1 MQKFDVAIIGSGPAG
16 ASTAFYLAKKGINTV
31 IIEKETLPRYKTC
44 GGGFVYR
51 GRKDLP
57 FDIESIVEKEFH
69 TIDIYLGEKLHFQTV
84 RDTPTV
90 SMVMRDTFDKLL
102 VEKAQEVGCTLLD
115 NHKVKGLS
123 WIDNT
128 VVIETSQGLIKAD
141 YIIAADGALSPIAKM
156 AGWKEDTRKLI
167 PALEYEVEVSDED
180 WNRLSNEVRFDID
193 AIPYGYAWSFPKK
206 KHLSIGVASA
216 RRTKI
221 NLKKYYQEYV
231 TNTLKIDGIVN
242 ESQHGFQIPV
252 SPRTDGFVK
261 NKVFLI
267 GDAAGFADPITAEGI
282 SNAIYS
288 GKLVAEALAENDLDY
303 NKAKDAYIAKLNE
316 RLIPEIETGL
326 WLSKWFYEQKTIRNI
341 LLKKY
346 GQRFSE
352 AMADVF
358 HGKRSY
364 PKDIKQSIK
373 EKIKKAIPNP
383 LQAI

>member
-1 MQKFDVAIIGSGPAG
+1 MNHFDVAVIGSGPSG
-16 ASTAFYLAKKGINTV
+16 ASTAFHLAKKGISTV

-44 GGGFVYR
+44 GGGFVFR

-57 FDIESIVEKEFH
+57 FDITDVVEKEFR
-69 TIDIYLGEKLHFQTV
+69 TIDIYLGEKLHFKTE
-84 RDTPTV
+84 REDPTI
-90 SMVMRDTFDKLL
+90 SMIMRDSFDNLIT
-102 VEKAQEVGCTLLD
+102 EKAKEFGATLLE
-115 NHKVKGLS
+115 NHKLTKINFEDDL
-123 WIDNT
+123 I
-128 VVIETSQGLIKAD
+128 ILETSQGKLSANFV
-141 YIIAADGALSPIAKM
+141 IAADGALSPTAKL

-167 PALEYEVEVSDED
+167 PALEYEIEVSDED
-180 WNRLSNEVRFDID
+180 FKRLSKEVRFDID

-221 NLKKYYQEYV
+221 NLKKFYKEYL
-231 TNTLKIDGIVN
+231 TTLGISDIVS

-261 NKVFLI
+261 NNVFLI

-288 GKLVAEALAENDLDY
+288 GKLAAEAIIESNQEKDLAGKLYVEKIENQL
-303 NKAKDAYIAKLNE
+303 L
-316 RLIPEIETGL
+316 PEIKTGL
-326 WLSKWFYEQKTIRNI
+326 WLSKWFYEQKTIRNL

-358 HGKRSY
+358 HGNRSY
-364 PKDIKQSIK
+364 PTDIKKTIKNKIK
-373 EKIKKAIPNP
+373 E
-383 LQAI
+383 LVF

>member
-1 MQKFDVAIIGSGPAG
+1 MKHYDVAIIGSGPSG
-16 ASTAFYLAKKGINTV
+16 ASTAFHLAKKGISTV

-44 GGGFVYR
+44 GGGFVFR

-57 FDIESIVEKEFH
+57 FDITDVVEKEFH
-69 TIDIYLGEKLHFQTV
+69 TVDIYLGDKLHFKTT
-84 RDTPTV
+84 REEPTI
-90 SMVMRDTFDKLL
+90 SMIMRDSFDNLIT
-102 VEKAQEVGCTLLD
+102 EKAKEFGATLLE
-115 NHKVKGLS
+115 NHKLKGLS
-123 WIDNT
+123 FNDD
-128 VVIETSQGLIKAD
+128 VITLETSQGNFTANF
-141 YIIAADGALSPIAKM
+141 IIAADGALSPTAKM

-167 PALEYEVEVSDED
+167 PALEYEVEVSTED
-180 WNRLSNEVRFDID
+180 FERLSKEVRFDID

-206 KHLSIGVASA
+206 NHLSIGVASA

-221 NLKKYYQEYV
+221 NLKKFYQEYMETLGI
-231 TNTLKIDGIVN
+231 TNVIN

-261 NKVFLI
+261 NNVFLI

-288 GKLVAEALAENDLDY
+288 GKLAAEAIIESNKNSELAEKLYLD
-303 NKAKDAYIAKLNE
+303 KIGETLLPELN
-316 RLIPEIETGL
+316 TGL
-326 WLSKWFYEQKTIRNI
+326 WLSKWFYEQKTIRNL
-341 LLKKY
+341 LLKKF

-364 PKDIKQSIK
+364 PKDIKATIK
-373 EKIKKAIPNP
+373 QKIKN
-383 LQAI
+383 LVS